1 MKTRLLSRLDRA
13 ITCVNT
19 YDSDFAFNRQLME
32 VRQYARFISEGDE
45 DLEKIV
51 RIVND
56 AISKTRLSREEK
68 ERIKEELC
76 SIQKKIGEELHSCL
90 SSM

>member
-13 ITCVNT
+13 ITCVNA

-68 ERIKEELC
+68 ERIKEELR